1 MIEKVSSALVWSAD
15 KCGESD
21 VAKATGS
28 RLVLSQKPIWKWGE
42 VIGGHVLIR

>member
-1 MIEKVSSALVWSAD
+1 MIENVSSALVWSAD
-15 KCGESD
+15 KPGESD

-42 VIGGHVLIR
+42 VTGGHVLIR